1 MYDSHVNGLR
11 ECYLTFAPLCV
22 WLTTGNM
29 WTSQNIALL
38 SRYFYLVQV
47 YDTHVNE
54 LRGCHLSVF
63 LLNNFVWL
71 T

>member
-1 MYDSHVNGLR
+1 MYDSHVNELSG
-11 ECYLTFAPLCV
+11 CFLTFAPVCV

-29 WTSQNIALL
+29 WSQNIALL

-54 LRGCHLSVF
+54 LRGCYLSVF

>member
-11 ECYLTFAPLCV
+11 GFFFHFCTRLCMV
-22 WLTTGNM
+22 NYWKYV
-29 WTSQNIALL
+29 SQNIALL
-38 SRYFYLVQV
+38 SIYLHLVQV

-54 LRGCHLSVF
+54 LRGCYLSVF

>member
-1 MYDSHVNGLR
+1 MYHSHVNGLR
-11 ECYLTFAPLCV
+11 GCFLTFAPVCV
-22 WLTTGNM
+22 WLTTGNV
-29 WTSQNIALL
+29 SQNIALL

-47 YDTHVNE
+47 YDTHVNV
-54 LRGCHLSVF
+54 LRGCYLYVF